1 MLVSLVN
8 PHVEALT
15 LSMITLGGGAIR
27 VRWETI
33 RFR

>member
-1 MLVSLVN
+1 MSLIN

-15 LSMITLGGGAIR
+15 LSMIALGGGAIR